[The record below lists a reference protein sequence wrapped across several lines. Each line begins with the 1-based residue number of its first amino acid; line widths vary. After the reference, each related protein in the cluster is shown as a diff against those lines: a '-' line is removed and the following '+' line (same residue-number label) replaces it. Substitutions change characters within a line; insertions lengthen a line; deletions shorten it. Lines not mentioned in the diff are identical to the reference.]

1 MSLIKKRI
9 GQISVILVLLS
20 GLLIYM
26 YLDLLSYAAG
36 QGIGQLSVVWNAR
49 PIKDILADPLTPDSL
64 KDRLGFIGEV
74 RQYAIDSLGLNDTE
88 NYTSLYDQKGKE
100 IMWVVTACEPWKLK
114 EKTWDFPIVGKVPY
128 KGFFSPEKARA
139 EALIWKQQ
147 GMDVS
152 IRNPGGW
159 STLGWFTDPVLSGML
174 SRSKGDLASLIIHE
188 MSHATIYVK
197 DSSTF
202 NENLASFIGDEG
214 AKKFLTSKYGVDSP
228 ELNEFV
234 REDLDYRSWV
244 DHMLRGSKV
253 LDSLYGDDAFIRS
266 ADSVKLKLKTDVIR
280 RIASGTDTLRL
291 PTMPEAGKYF
301 KSQLPNNAYFMSFI
315 RYRAMQTDFSGQW
328 KEKFKGDILEMIR
341 FYKAHFPFL

>member
-1 MSLIKKRI
+1 MMRI
-9 GQISVILVLLS
+9 ARISVILSLIA
-20 GLLIYM
+20 GLLIYK

-36 QGIGQLSVVWNAR
+36 QGIGQFSIVWNAR
-49 PIKDILADPLTPDSL
+49 PIDDILADPQTPDSL
-64 KDRLGFIGEV
+64 KEQLRFIGEV

-100 IMWVVTACEPWKLK
+100 IMWVVTACEPWNLK
-114 EKTWDFPIVGKVPY
+114 EKTWDFPVVGKVPY
-128 KGFFSPEKARA
+128 KGFFSPEKAKA
-139 EALIWKQQ
+139 EAALRKQQ

-174 SRSKGDLASLIIHE
+174 LRSKGDLASLIIHE

-214 AKKFLTSKYGVDSP
+214 SKKFLTSKYGVDSP

-244 DHMLRGSKV
+244 DHMLRGSEI
-253 LDSLYGDDAFIRS
+253 LDSVYQDEAFIRS
-266 ADSVKLKLKTDVIR
+266 ADSVKLKLKTGVIR
-280 RIASGTDTLRL
+280 QIVSRTDTLRL
-291 PTMPEAGKYF
+291 PTMPNAGRYF
-301 KSQLPNNAYFMSFI
+301 KNELPNNAYFMSFI

-328 KEKFKGDILEMIR
+328 KGKFNGHILEMIR
-341 FYKAHFPFL
+341 YYREHFPFL

>member
-1 MSLIKKRI
+1 MNQIKR
-9 GQISVILVLLS
+9 ISVILTLLA
-20 GLLIYM
+20 GLLIYG
-26 YLDLLSYAAG
+26 YLDLLSYAVG

-49 PIKDILADPLTPDSL
+49 PIDEILADPLAPDSL
-64 KDRLGFIGEV
+64 KAQLRFIGEV
-74 RQYAIDSLGLNDTE
+74 RRYAIDSLGLNDTE
-88 NYTSLYDQKGKE
+88 NYSSLYDQQGKE
-100 IMWVVTACEPWKLK
+100 IMWVVTACEPWNLK

-128 KGFFSPEKARA
+128 KGFFSPEKAKA
-139 EALIWKQQ
+139 EATLWKQQ
-147 GMDVS
+147 GLDVS

-214 AKKFLTSKYGVDSP
+214 AKKFLASKYGPGSR

-234 REDLDYRSWV
+234 REDLDYRTWV
-244 DHMLRGSKV
+244 DHMLRGSEI
-253 LDSLYGDDAFIRS
+253 LDSLYQDATFIRS
-266 ADSVKLKLKTDVIR
+266 ADSVKQRLKTGVISQIVSR
-280 RIASGTDTLRL
+280 TDTLTL
-291 PTMPEAGKYF
+291 PTITGAGRYF
-301 KSQLPNNAYFMSFI
+301 KNELPNNAYFMSFI
-315 RYRAMQTDFSGQW
+315 RYRALQTDFSGQW

-341 FYKAHFPFL
+341 YYREHFPFL